1 MMTIIYHLIVAYLAV
16 NFIIYLF
23 REKKFWAQVNTV
35 LVLIMFLLR
44 LFLIK

>member
-1 MMTIIYHLIVAYLAV
+1 MQIAYHLIVLYLV
-16 NFIIYLF
+16 GHLIWYLF
-23 REKKFWAQVNTV
+23 REKKFWNQVCAA